1 MYLNSSYTVKNLI
14 LTCPLLYPFSFFS
27 PSCIPYSPPSLFI
40 TRNLRFILI
49 SISSLIRCCQSMW
62 CWIHLMPC
70 FKRPT
75 RRCHQCM
82 VVSHS
87 TSSGNSSTTSYPTSA
102 TTQLLT
108 GINYSYVITGACVCV
123 CVCVCVIYSFPFS
136 YRISS
141 TSSSVLVSTR
151 CSTIKYSPHSSS
163 TSLTVKYFSVQH
175 VTINHQYSS
184 QRELTSDKNSTQEKY
199 LQNYH
204 SHALHVAKY
213 HSN

>member
-1 MYLNSSYTVKNLI
+1 MCGCMYLNSL

-40 TRNLRFILI
+40 TRNLRFFLI

-108 GINYSYVITGACVCV
+108 GINYSYVITGACVCA
-123 CVCVCVIYSFPFS
+123 CVCVCDIFFPILIQDLKHFIKCARV
-136 YRISS
+136 YQ
-141 TSSSVLVSTR
+141 VLNNQIFTTLFKHLANSE
-151 CSTIKYSPHSSS
+151 I
-163 TSLTVKYFSVQH
+163 L
-175 VTINHQYSS
+175 
-184 QRELTSDKNSTQEKY
+184 QRPARDYQPPIFQPAGTNL
-199 LQNYH
+199 
-204 SHALHVAKY
+204 
-213 HSN
+213 